1 MGTPNTPAD
10 SLTMTARDWL
20 MLVALAGV
28 WGASYF
34 FGKVAVADIGPLTVV
49 FGRVL
54 LAAAI
59 LHAVIRLRGVSIPTT
74 REAWISFF
82 VMGAINSAIPYTL
95 IFWGETRISSGLAA
109 ILTAM
114 VPIFTVIVA
123 HLVTVDEKLTA
134 GKVAGIGLGLAGVLV
149 IMADDL
155 DGLTAGSGLAKLA
168 VIGATISYAFSGI
181 YGRRL
186 KGRPPLELAWGQM
199 CAATVLLL
207 PLVLIVDRPWA
218 TAAWEMDAVL
228 SVLALAIF
236 STALAY
242 LVFFRLLARVGAT
255 NTSLVTFLIPVSSLL
270 LGFLFLDEA
279 LVAVQLLGMLLIV
292 AGMAVIDGRLV
303 QRVMSRT
310 SVLADLPAD

>member
-1 MGTPNTPAD
+1 MRSPSAPQP
-10 SLTMTARDWL
+10 LTMTARDWL
-20 MLVALAGV
+20 MLVALALV

-49 FGRVL
+49 FGRVV

-59 LHAVIRLRGVSIPTT
+59 LSVVIRLRGVPFPTT
-74 REAWISFF
+74 RSDWEPFV
-82 VMGAINSAIPYTL
+82 VMGAINSALPYTL

-123 HLVTVDEKLTA
+123 HLLTADEKLTP
-134 GKVAGIGLGLAGVLV
+134 GKVAGIGLGMAGVLV

-155 DGLTAGSGLAKLA
+155 DGLGDGSGIAKLA

-186 KGRPPLELAWGQM
+186 KGKAPLVLAWGQM
-199 CAATVLLL
+199 CAASVLLL
-207 PLVLIVDRPWA
+207 PLVLAVDRPWA
-218 TAAWEMDAVL
+218 TADWRLDAVL
-228 SVLALAIF
+228 SVLALAVF

-242 LVFFRLLARVGAT
+242 MVFFRLLARVGAT
-255 NTSLVTFLIPVSSLL
+255 NTSLVTFLIPISSLL

-279 LVAVQLLGMLLIV
+279 LVAVQLLGMLLIG
-292 AGMAVIDGRLV
+292 AGMTVIDGRLLR
-303 QRVMSRT
+303 RVRARRP
-310 SVLADLPAD
+310 VLADRPAD